1 MRSRIALWWE
11 GKRTETERSDAEL
24 ARATRQVTKAIVQT
38 VANRSNRRPEL
49 SVSEPLESARRQR
62 AFDRETVETYRENI
76 AAELQSFRSDYVARG
91 EWTPEL
97 DELAQDPENV
107 ADLRALVI
115 ALEELAADL

>member
-11 GKRTETERSDAEL
+11 GKRTESGRSDDEL
-24 ARATRQVTKAIVQT
+24 ARATRQVSKAIIQT

-49 SVSEPLESARRQR
+49 SVRDPLESARRQR
-62 AFDRETVETYRENI
+62 SFDRETVETYLENI
-76 AAELQSFRSDYVARG
+76 RPELQSFRSDYVARG
-91 EWTPEL
+91 RWTPEL
-97 DELAQDPENV
+97 DRLAQEPETV